1 VSDNLQSQAAT
12 IDRSTRG
19 GLDDRVRFVPAWLER
34 LLGPNAAPAREM
46 EAAAAI
52 APVFRPTS
60 QVVRNALDIP
70 AAIAAHL
77 AWKKRLEVFLGS
89 DCRDVL
95 DPLNVCRDDRC
106 ELGRWIHGLA
116 AQRYGGVA
124 GYHQLRAAHAD
135 FHCAAARIVMLAQAR
150 RDVQAYEEFRRGE
163 FARASVRIQSELAKL
178 YLK

>member
-1 VSDNLQSQAAT
+1 VSDNLHSQAAT
-12 IDRSTRG
+12 IDRFTRG

-34 LLGPNAAPAREM
+34 LLGPNAAPARGM
-46 EAAAAI
+46 EAVATVP
-52 APVFRPTS
+52 PVFRPTS
-60 QVVRNALDIP
+60 QEVRNALDIP

-116 AQRYGGVA
+116 AQ
-124 GYHQLRAAHAD
+124 
-135 FHCAAARIVMLAQAR
+135 AR